1 MTGGSSGA
9 VSAGAVGAAALA
21 GILFGFDTAVISGV
35 ATPMADALALD
46 ETGKGAAVSAALWG
60 TLVAA
65 VASGPPGD
73 RYGAHAMLR
82 LVAVLFIL
90 SAVGCALATGF
101 WTFALFRFAGGLA
114 IGGASVLAPVYI
126 AEISP
131 AARRG
136 ALVGMFQVSIVAGI
150 LLAYLSNAAITA
162 LLAAPNAWRWKLAVM
177 AAPGVAFLLAML
189 VLPPSPRW
197 LAARGRTEEAE
208 AAARR
213 LDLGEWSAFAT
224 RPAERAALS
233 WSRHRK
239 PILLALAVA
248 SFNQLSG
255 INAILYYLN
264 DIFAAA
270 GFDQSAADLQAVAI
284 GVTNL
289 AATLAAMAVIDRIGR
304 RTLLLVGSI
313 GCAVALAGVALVY
326 SATGAEALL
335 LPLLILFIASF
346 AFSQGAV
353 IWVFLSEIFPTEVR
367 ARGQALGSATHWIWA
382 AVLSLGF
389 PVVAERYD
397 QALPFWLFA
406 GAMIVQFFVVW
417 RFFPETRGVALENM
431 GAAIGSPQRESG
443 FGHG

>member
-1 MTGGSSGA
+1 MERSRRG

-35 ATPMADALALD
+35 ATPMADALGLD

-73 RYGAHAMLR
+73 RYGARAMLR
-82 LVAVLFIL
+82 LVAVLFIV
-90 SAVGCALATGF
+90 SAVGCALAPDLWSF
-101 WTFALFRFAGGLA
+101 VLFRFVGGLA
-114 IGGASVLAPVYI
+114 IGGASVLAPIYI

-136 ALVGMFQVSIVAGI
+136 AMVGMFQVSIVVGI
-150 LLAYLSNAAITA
+150 LLAYLSNAAVA
-162 LLAAPNAWRWKLAVM
+162 ARLAAPDAWRWKLAVM
-177 AAPGVAFLLAML
+177 AVPGAVFLLAML

-197 LAARGRTEEAE
+197 LAARGRVKEAE
-208 AAARR
+208 DAARK
-213 LDLGEWSAFAT
+213 LDLGEWSAFAAST
-224 RPAERAALS
+224 TERTALS
-233 WSRHRK
+233 WTRHRK

-289 AATLAAMAVIDRIGR
+289 LATLAAMAVIDRVGR
-304 RTLLLVGSI
+304 RTLLLIGSV
-313 GCAVALAGVALVY
+313 GCAAALAGVALVY
-326 SATGAEALL
+326 STTGAEWLL
-335 LPLLILFIASF
+335 LPLLVLFIASF

-382 AVLSLGF
+382 AVLSFGF
-389 PVVAERYD
+389 PVVAQRYD

-406 GAMIVQFFVVW
+406 AAMIVQFFVVW
-417 RFFPETRGVALENM
+417 RFFPETKGVALENM
-431 GAAIGSPQRESG
+431 DAAIRSPQRESG